1 MQRHALS
8 AGKQQLRA
16 PAAGTASLSELL
28 ATPPV
33 GEVVGPAMVLVLVG
47 IGMYNGLV
55 KLRNQ
60 VEGAWSQID
69 VQLKRRYDLVPNLV
83 EVARGY
89 LAHEAAT
96 LEAVIKARGQ
106 AQGAAA
112 AARAAPTS
120 AGAMGALAVAEQAL
134 GGSLGRLMM
143 VAESYP
149 ELKADATMQSLS
161 EELTSTENRL
171 GFARQAYNDQVLDF
185 NDQAAQFPAIVVA
198 RLLGFPTAPMLESTR
213 SDEERAAP
221 KVQF

>member
-1 MQRHALS
+1 MSATAWIVLALV
-8 AGKQQLRA
+8 AVVVIWAIAVYNRLVQLRNRIA
-16 PAAGTASLSELL
+16 NAFG
-28 ATPPV
+28 
-33 GEVVGPAMVLVLVG
+33 
-47 IGMYNGLV
+47 
-55 KLRNQ
+55 
-60 VEGAWSQID
+60 QID

-185 NDQAAQFPAIVVA
+185 NDQAAQFAAIVVA
-198 RLLGFPTAPMLESTR
+198 RLLGFSTAPMLESTR

>member
-1 MQRHALS
+1 MSATAWIVLALV
-8 AGKQQLRA
+8 AVVVIWAIAVYNRLVQLRNRIA
-16 PAAGTASLSELL
+16 NAFG
-28 ATPPV
+28 
-33 GEVVGPAMVLVLVG
+33 
-47 IGMYNGLV
+47 
-55 KLRNQ
+55 
-60 VEGAWSQID
+60 QID

-89 LAHEAAT
+89 LGHEAAT

>member
-1 MQRHALS
+1 MQPTDWIWIAAAAVAALY
-8 AGKQQLRA
+8 AI
-16 PAAGTASLSELL
+16 T
-28 ATPPV
+28 V
-33 GEVVGPAMVLVLVG
+33 YNHLVR
-47 IGMYNGLV
+47 
-55 KLRNQ
+55 LRN
-60 VEGAWSQID
+60 AMSNAFAQID

>member
-1 MQRHALS
+1 MSATAWMVLALV
-8 AGKQQLRA
+8 AVVVIWAIAVYNRLVQLRNRIA
-16 PAAGTASLSELL
+16 NAFG
-28 ATPPV
+28 
-33 GEVVGPAMVLVLVG
+33 
-47 IGMYNGLV
+47 
-55 KLRNQ
+55 
-60 VEGAWSQID
+60 QID

-120 AGAMGALAVAEQAL
+120 ASAIGTLAVAEQAL

>member
-1 MQRHALS
+1 MSATAWMVLALV
-8 AGKQQLRA
+8 AVVVIWAIAVYNRLVQLRNRIA
-16 PAAGTASLSELL
+16 NAFG
-28 ATPPV
+28 
-33 GEVVGPAMVLVLVG
+33 
-47 IGMYNGLV
+47 
-55 KLRNQ
+55 
-60 VEGAWSQID
+60 QID

-120 AGAMGALAVAEQAL
+120 ASAMGALAVAEQAL

>member
-1 MQRHALS
+1 MLSILAVVVSLALLMFL
-8 AGKQQLRA
+8 AYRGVTVL
-16 PAAGTASLSELL
+16 LL
-28 ATPPV
+28 APV
-33 GEVVGPAMVLVLVG
+33 
-47 IGMYNGLV
+47 
-55 KLRNQ
+55 
-60 VEGAWSQID
+60 
-69 VQLKRRYDLVPNLV
+69 
-83 EVARGY
+83 
-89 LAHEAAT
+89 
-96 LEAVIKARGQ
+96 
-106 AQGAAA
+106 
-112 AARAAPTS
+112 
-120 AGAMGALAVAEQAL
+120 MGALAVAEQAL

-149 ELKADATMQSLS
+149 ELKADATRQSLS

>member
-1 MQRHALS
+1 MSATAWIVLALV
-8 AGKQQLRA
+8 AVVVIWAIAVYNRLVQLRNRIA
-16 PAAGTASLSELL
+16 NAFG
-28 ATPPV
+28 
-33 GEVVGPAMVLVLVG
+33 
-47 IGMYNGLV
+47 
-55 KLRNQ
+55 
-60 VEGAWSQID
+60 QID

-134 GGSLGRLMM
+134 GGSLGRLMV

>member
-1 MQRHALS
+1 MSATAWIVLALV
-8 AGKQQLRA
+8 AVVVIWAIAVYNRLVQLRNRIA
-16 PAAGTASLSELL
+16 NAFG
-28 ATPPV
+28 
-33 GEVVGPAMVLVLVG
+33 
-47 IGMYNGLV
+47 
-55 KLRNQ
+55 
-60 VEGAWSQID
+60 QID

-96 LEAVIKARGQ
+96 LESVIKARGQ

-120 AGAMGALAVAEQAL
+120 ASAIGALAVAEQAL
-134 GGSLGRLMM
+134 GGSLGRLLM

>member
-1 MQRHALS
+1 MSATAWIVLALV
-8 AGKQQLRA
+8 AVVVIWAIAVYNRLVQLRNRIA
-16 PAAGTASLSELL
+16 NAFG
-28 ATPPV
+28 
-33 GEVVGPAMVLVLVG
+33 
-47 IGMYNGLV
+47 
-55 KLRNQ
+55 
-60 VEGAWSQID
+60 QID

-134 GGSLGRLMM
+134 GGSLRRLMM